1 MLPKEA
7 QGHKL
12 IQDVST
18 RWNSTLDMLSRL
30 GEQTPALHA
39 CLSDPVLEKVKS
51 NLVSKLYNFDEQVL
65 VDDIVKVLQ
74 PFKTATISLSSEMQP
89 TSAFVLPTLVRLQK
103 ALEVQPHDRNAI
115 KKMKTEMSKNLL
127 KRSNPQEKQICL
139 ISSLLHPKT
148 KELAFVD
155 SGDKEQAIKLAKEE
169 MMEYIRNPTEN
180 RG

>member
-1 MLPKEA
+1 
-7 QGHKL
+7 
-12 IQDVST
+12 
-18 RWNSTLDMLSRL
+18 
-30 GEQTPALHA
+30 
-39 CLSDPVLEKVKS
+39 
-51 NLVSKLYNFDEQVL
+51 
-65 VDDIVKVLQ
+65 
-74 PFKTATISLSSEMQP
+74 MQP

-103 ALEVQPHDRNAI
+103 ALEVQPDDHNAI

-169 MMEYIRNPTEN
+169 MMEYIRNPPPSSTVIKTEADTESDLSAPGAPPTLPELPPTSSSEILCFPWFLKACL
-180 RG
+180 RI